1 MVLMEARM
9 LAHVNGGLFHSQ
21 VKVFGMPRATWKGFI
36 KLSLVSVPVKG
47 YTATSSS
54 ESVSLNQLHAECHSR
69 IQYKKSCPIHGEVS
83 NDEIVKGYEFAK
95 DQYAIIDT
103 DEIEKLRSE
112 SDRSINI
119 QKFISPEL
127 LDPIYFSGKTYYL
140 TPDGQPGQ
148 KPYALL
154 HQALVEENL
163 CGLAQVVISNR
174 EQLVALRPLEKL
186 LTISVLHYAA
196 ELNKPAAYEDELGSA
211 EVSDQELKLAK
222 TLIEAT
228 TEDEVSLDNYRD
240 LYNERLTKLI
250 ETKVAG
256 QEIVQAPAEE
266 GPAVINLMDA
276 LKASVERTRGKA
288 PTAKAAARKAPEK
301 KMPVAARKRA
311 PTKKAKTG

>member
-1 MVLMEARM
+1 
-9 LAHVNGGLFHSQ
+9 
-21 VKVFGMPRATWKGFI
+21 MPRATWKGFI

-54 ESVSLNQLHAECHSR
+54 ESVSLNQLHDQCHSR
-69 IQYKKSCPIHGEVS
+69 IQYKRSCPIHGEVP
-83 NDEIVKGYEFAK
+83 NDEIVKGYQFAT

-119 QKFISPEL
+119 EKFVRPEL
-127 LDPIYFSGKTYYL
+127 LDALYYSGKTYYL
-140 TPDGQPGQ
+140 TPDGKPGQ

-154 HQALVEENL
+154 HKALADENL
-163 CGLAQVVISNR
+163 CGIAQVVISNR

-186 LTISVLHYAA
+186 LAISVLHYAE
-196 ELNKPAAYEDELGSA
+196 ELNKPAAYEDELA
-211 EVSDQELKLAK
+211 PTEVSDQELKLAK

-228 TEDEVSLDNYRD
+228 MAEELNLNEYRD

-250 ETKVAG
+250 EMKVAG
-256 QEIVQAPAEE
+256 QEVVQAPADE

-276 LKASVERTRGKA
+276 LKASVEQSKGKA
-288 PTAKAAARKAPEK
+288 PAKKAAGHKVPEKKMSAAARKAPEK
-301 KMPVAARKRA
+301 KMPAAARTRASA
-311 PTKKAKTG
+311 PTKKKKTG

>member
-1 MVLMEARM
+1 
-9 LAHVNGGLFHSQ
+9 
-21 VKVFGMPRATWKGFI
+21 MPRATWKGFI

-54 ESVSLNQLHAECHSR
+54 ESVSLNQLHNECHSR
-69 IQYKKSCPIHGEVS
+69 IQYKKTCPIHGEVP
-83 NDEIVKGYEFAK
+83 NEEIVKGYQFAK

-103 DEIEKLRSE
+103 DEIEKLRTD

-119 QKFISPEL
+119 EKFVRPEL
-127 LDPIYFSGKTYYL
+127 LDPIYYAGKTYYL

-154 HQALVEENL
+154 HQALVDENL
-163 CGLAQVVISNR
+163 CGLAQVVISSR
-174 EQLVALRPLEKL
+174 EQLVVLRPIDKL
-186 LTISVLHYAA
+186 LAISVLHYAE
-196 ELNKPAAYEDELGSA
+196 ELNKPAAYEE
-211 EVSDQELKLAK
+211 EVAGADVSEQELKLAK

-228 TEDEVSLDNYRD
+228 TSDELKLEEYRD

-256 QEIVQAPAEE
+256 QEVVQAPAED

-276 LKASVERTRGKA
+276 LKASVERTKGRA
-288 PTAKAAARKAPEK
+288 PAAKTAARKAPEK
-301 KMPVAARKRA
+301 KMPEPARKR
-311 PTKKAKTG
+311 TTVKKKKTG